1 MPDEFNTTALG
12 GLLARLRAGDPAAR
26 DEIIRACQRR
36 LEALTRTMLRKYPA
50 VRRWT
55 ETGDV
60 FVAAALKL
68 LKALEKVPVADTRA
82 FFGLAA
88 RIIRN
93 ELIDLA
99 RHFLGPRG
107 IGANHGSVAGLDP
120 AAGPP
125 EPTAPADDPADL
137 ERMAALHAAVE
148 DLPAEEREVIGLM
161 YYHGWTQV
169 QIGELLGVDERTV
182 RRWYRRAV
190 ELLAKMLGDDFP
202 AD

>member
-1 MPDEFNTTALG
+1 MPDEFNTLALE
-12 GLLARLRAGDPAAR
+12 GLLVRLRAGDPAAR
-26 DEIIRACQRR
+26 DEIIRACQKR
-36 LEALTRTMLRKYPA
+36 LEALARKMLRKYPA
-50 VRRWT
+50 VRRWA

-107 IGANHGSVAGLDP
+107 IGANHASDP
-120 AAGPP
+120 GQDTP
-125 EPTAPADDPADL
+125 EPAAPADDPAEL
-137 ERMAALHAAVE
+137 ERMAAFHEAVE
-148 DLPAEEREVIGLM
+148 DLPAEEREVVGLM
-161 YYHGWTQV
+161 YYHGWTQA
-169 QIGELLGVDERTV
+169 QIAELLDRDERTV
-182 RRWYRRAV
+182 RRRYCRAV
-190 ELLAKMLGDDFP
+190 ELLAERLGDNYP
-202 AD
+202 TG